1 MSPNP
6 ILKNALIFWAI
17 KAIIMIGIYF
27 WLIAPNLGG
36 LENAIA
42 NFINIAYAFL
52 TIFVVFALKDLN
64 VGNLFRFKK

>member
-1 MSPNP
+1 MSISP
-6 ILKNALIFWAI
+6 ILQNALIFWAI

-36 LENAIA
+36 LDTAMA

-52 TIFVVFALKDLN
+52 TIFVVFALKDLSIS
-64 VGNLFRFKK
+64 GLLRFKK